1 MTIKQ
6 ERALAHTYLKQ
17 AWFRLCVF
25 DPNTS
30 SAVWWQSRYAGRTGH
45 LVVFAQQPAW
55 RVPRRLWRLRLNI
68 SPSQIVRK
76 RTRVQTGRAP
86 YPILMGGFAS

>member
-1 MTIKQ
+1 MAIEQ

-30 SAVWWQSRYAGRTGH
+30 SA
-45 LVVFAQQPAW
+45 
-55 RVPRRLWRLRLNI
+55 I
-68 SPSQIVRK
+68 
-76 RTRVQTGRAP
+76 
-86 YPILMGGFAS
+86 